1 MSFRD
6 NWIHSINK
14 IVTGSLRVRIPSTIV
29 GAILFFSVIIG
40 LFILF
45 FKIGVWLQFS
55 GLFPAG
61 WNRIISAPFLLIS
74 LFFVIW
80 SNLNFLKAKGTP
92 VPLNPPPNLVETGPY
107 AYTRNPMLTGMF
119 FLVFGLGI
127 WFNSISV
134 AFIYTPLLIALN
146 VIEIKLIEEPE
157 LELRLGQ
164 QYLDYKQ
171 RVPMF
176 FPRFLSSRNQ

>member
-6 NWIHSINK
+6 NWIKGINK
-14 IVTGSLRVRIPSTIV
+14 IVTGSPRIRIPSTIF
-29 GAILFFSVIIG
+29 GALIFFSVIIG

-45 FKIGVWLQFS
+45 IKLGVWLQFP
-55 GLFPAG
+55 GLLLAG
-61 WNRIISAPFLLIS
+61 WNRIIATPFLLIG

-80 SNLNFLKAKGTP
+80 SNLNFFKAKGTP
-92 VPLNPPPNLVETGPY
+92 VPLNPPPKLVTTGPY
-107 AYTRNPMLTGMF
+107 AYTRNPMLTGLF
-119 FLVFGLGI
+119 FLIFGFGL

-134 AFIYTPLLIALN
+134 TFLFTPLFIALN
-146 VIEIKLIEEPE
+146 VLQIKLIEEPE

-164 QYLDYKQ
+164 AYLEYKT

-176 FPRFLSSRNQ
+176 FPRFHSSRF